1 MRALLDTN
9 AFLWAMLDDPR
20 LPKRAREILRDKSNA
35 LSVSVTAA
43 WEIIIKVQVGKLA
56 LPDTPSRFIADR
68 MSLFGFE
75 SLPIE
80 LRHVLHV
87 ENLPRHH
94 RDPFDRILIAQGLL
108 EQLPILTADPIF
120 ARYGVEVIW

>member
-20 LPKRAREILRDKSNA
+20 LPTRARNIIRDRSNA
-35 LSVSVTAA
+35 LSVSAA
-43 WEIIIKVQVGKLA
+43 SGWEIIIKVQRGKLK
-56 LPDTPSRFIADR
+56 LPDTPGRFVTNR

-75 SLPIE
+75 SLPID

-87 ENLPRHH
+87 ESLPDHH
-94 RDPFDRILIAQGLL
+94 RDPFDLILAAQSLV
-108 EQLPILTADPIF
+108 ERLPILTADRIF
-120 ARYGVEVIW
+120 PRYGVEVIW